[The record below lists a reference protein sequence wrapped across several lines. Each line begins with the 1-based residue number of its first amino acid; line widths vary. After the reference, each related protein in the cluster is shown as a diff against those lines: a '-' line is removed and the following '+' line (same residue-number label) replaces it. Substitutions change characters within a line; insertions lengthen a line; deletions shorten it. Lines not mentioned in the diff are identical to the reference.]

1 MNRQEYR
8 AAMENVIYLSR
19 CAVNGVNPDRERVGN
34 MDLAAL
40 YAAADRHMMT
50 AVVAMALE
58 SAGVKDD
65 AFVQAEARSIRKSV
79 SLDRELRRVA
89 ARLEAAGIWYMP
101 LKGAVLKDYYPRFG
115 MRQMT
120 DYDILFD
127 STRAREV
134 REIMEDLGY
143 TAEEFGKSHHD
154 QYTKPPMYVME
165 MHRRLFDYD
174 HRVPAYQ
181 YYEDIR
187 ARLIQDGEHP
197 CRLSFSDE
205 DFYVYLLAH
214 EYKHYSSAGIG
225 LRANLDIYVFWKRFS
240 DTLDRAYIAGE
251 LKKLDLS
258 EFERKSRELAMALFG
273 DGELSD
279 EGREILENHL
289 LAGRFGSEKQRV
301 KNGVEQMGGGASG
314 RIQYALRRLFPSRE
328 FIQFFYPFF
337 WRHKLLLPFLPL
349 YRLAQGMVM
358 DWPRVRAEIK
368 ALFRPGGRER

>member
-19 CAVNGVNPDRERVGN
+19 CAVNGVNPGRERVGN

-65 AFVQAEARSIRKSV
+65 AFVKAEAKSIRKSV
-79 SLDRELRRVA
+79 ALDGELRRVA

-101 LKGAVLKDYYPRFG
+101 LKGAVMKNYYPRLG
-115 MRQMT
+115 MRQMA
-120 DYDILFD
+120 DCDVLFD
-127 STRAREV
+127 PARAREV

-143 TAEEFGKSHHD
+143 TAEEFGKGHHD
-154 QYTKPPMYVME
+154 LYTKAPMYVME
-165 MHRRLFDYD
+165 MHRHLFDYSP
-174 HRVPAYQ
+174 RTPFYR
-181 YYEDIR
+181 YYADVR
-187 ARLIQDGEHP
+187 TRLIPDGDHP

-205 DFYVYLLAH
+205 DFYLYLLAH
-214 EYKHYSSAGIG
+214 EYNHYTGAGIG

-240 DTLDRAYIAGE
+240 DSLDRAYIAGE

-258 EFERKSRELAMALFG
+258 EFERKSRELATALFG
-273 DGELSD
+273 DGELSN

-289 LAGRFGSEKQRV
+289 LAGRFGSEEHRV

-314 RIQYALRRLFPSRE
+314 RLQYALGRLFPSKE
-328 FIQFFYPFF
+328 FIQEFYPYF

-349 YRLAQGMVM
+349 YRLVQGMVM

>member
-314 RIQYALRRLFPSRE
+314 RTQYALRRLFPSKE